1 VVIHNFDVERAL
13 HCPHE
18 ANPPLGV
25 DPDAVLPSA
34 IADEGLKAVAWWG
47 PQKIQR
53 HSSIQHRQLPF
64 SHRLD
69 RSEITGLPSLEQ
81 RLGFIASKRLDSH
94 QIDLIDIG
102 VNFIPFTGKRQRIRS
117 STRTG
122 RTQKLTRS
130 QITLTERL
138 RQFPP
143 HVGPNLAWRG
153 RPSIQCDLGVPWQAD
168 ECAVCLNTAPGFEE
182 PLSPEIDLPHQPL
195 KACRF
200 LNLQAFPL
208 LIHALPTPQGA

>member
-1 VVIHNFDVERAL
+1 MLCCPARLPTRASRR
-13 HCPHE
+13 
-18 ANPPLGV
+18 
-25 DPDAVLPSA
+25 LPGG
-34 IADEGLKAVAWWG
+34 DLKKSSVTAA
-47 PQKIQR
+47 
-53 HSSIQHRQLPF
+53 SSIVNF
-64 SHRLD
+64 
-69 RSEITGLPSLEQ
+69 RSATGLPSLEQ